1 MTSRFECSQV
11 QYAKFTLPKRY
22 KTTHE
27 SMIYSNTPRPE
38 SIKSLSDVSHT
49 PFWLD
54 DPARPTPTAPLTQNI
69 STDLLVIGA
78 GFAGLWT
85 ALLAKGEN
93 PSREIVLIEA
103 GETATGASGR
113 NGGFMDASIT
123 HGFLNGLSRWPHEIA
138 QLQALGVQNLREI
151 ESALKRLAIECDYQL
166 VGEIDIATEPYLLDE
181 LQQFVALAK
190 PYNVRFQYLGQDE
203 LRSVVKSPVFLG
215 GIKRFD
221 CAIVNPAQ
229 LAWGLRKACIDLG
242 VRLYEN
248 SPITKLE
255 EENEKVIARTAHGNV
270 HARRVALATNAYPP
284 LLKHIAYYVVPVY
297 DYVLMTE
304 PLSSA
309 QRDAIGWYGR
319 EGLSDGNNQFHY
331 FRTTADGRIL
341 WGGYDAVYH
350 WNNGFGPHLESRPAS
365 FARLAE
371 HFFQAFPQLEG
382 LRFTHAWGGAID
394 TCSRFSPFWGTAHH
408 GKTAYSMGYTGL
420 GVGATRFGA
429 QVMLDLLDGK
439 KTERTEL
446 EMVRTKPLPFP
457 PEPLRSIGI
466 NLSRWSLDQADRNQG
481 RENLWLKTMNW
492 LGLGF
497 DS

>member
-1 MTSRFECSQV
+1 
-11 QYAKFTLPKRY
+11 
-22 KTTHE
+22 
-27 SMIYSNTPRPE
+27 MIYSRTP
-38 SIKSLSDVSHT
+38 SSKAMQAIADVSHT

-54 DPARPTPTAPLTQNI
+54 DPAAPTPEPPLTQSI
-69 STDLLVIGA
+69 STDLLIVGA

-85 ALLAKGEN
+85 ALLAKEEN
-93 PSREIVLIEA
+93 PNRDVVVVEA
-103 GETATGASGR
+103 GTAAIGASGR

-123 HGFLNGLSRWPHEIA
+123 HGFLNGQARWPHEIKSLHA
-138 QLQALGVQNLREI
+138 QGVKNLSEI
-151 ESALKRLAIECDYQL
+151 EATLARYNIQCDYL
-166 VGEIDIATEPYLLDE
+166 RSGEIDIATEPYLLEAFHQIIE
-181 LQQFVALAK
+181 LGRQYDIEFQFLD
-190 PYNVRFQYLGQDE
+190 RDQIQ
-203 LRSVVKSPVFLG
+203 RVVKSPIFMG

-221 CAIVNPAQ
+221 SSIVNPAQ
-229 LAWGLRKACIDLG
+229 LAWGLRKACLDLG

-248 SPITKLE
+248 TPVTKLVE
-255 EENEKVIARTAHGNV
+255 EDNTVLARTAHGQV
-270 HARRVALATNAYPP
+270 KARKVALATNAFPP
-284 LLKHIAYYVVPVY
+284 LLKRITYYVVPVY

-304 PLSSA
+304 PLTDS
-309 QRDAIGWYGR
+309 QRDSIGWHGR

-341 WGGYDAVYH
+341 WGGFDAIYH
-350 WNNGFGPHLESRPAS
+350 WNNGFGTHLENRPAS
-365 FARLAE
+365 HALLAD
-371 HFFQAFPQLEG
+371 HFFQAFPQLER

-408 GKTAYSMGYTGL
+408 GKTAYTMGYTGL

-446 EMVRTKPLPFP
+446 GMVKTKPLPFP

-466 NLSRWSLDQADRNQG
+466 NLSRWSLAQADNNQG
-481 RENLWLKTMNW
+481 KENLWLKLMDKI
-492 LGLGF
+492 GLGF